1 MNKLMLDESSETI
14 LNESD
19 EIISGVEFLIIDDDF
34 LITQEIAEMVNS
46 IGYKYF
52 TSTDPYEAIEL
63 FKNNKGISIVI
74 TDYSMPGMTG
84 FELLDTLKKGTNNE
98 DRYFNSI
105 MVTGQAGMDEAL
117 NAIKIGMTDFLLKP
131 INTDSFE
138 ASIKKSV
145 QKVQEQI
152 TRKQHIHALKKNI
165 MSLQQIEND
174 VSDRLFDVLSE
185 LIYVKSNLS
194 YFLDEKSPSK

>member
-1 MNKLMLDESSETI
+1 
-14 LNESD
+14 
-19 EIISGVEFLIIDDDF
+19 
-34 LITQEIAEMVNS
+34 
-46 IGYKYF
+46 
-52 TSTDPYEAIEL
+52 
-63 FKNNKGISIVI
+63 
-74 TDYSMPGMTG
+74 
-84 FELLDTLKKGTNNE
+84 
-98 DRYFNSI
+98 

>member
-19 EIISGVEFLIIDDDF
+19 EIISGVEFLIIDDDD
-34 LITQEIAEMVNS
+34 LITQEISEMVNS